1 MIYLSEQRTYMYKS
15 EMKNKL
21 KRFFGRVRRILVRIV
36 TRATRSAGNSAALK
50 FYRDKLFTLR
60 NRSATNE
67 TYFINKDGDFKKTS
81 SIGVILH
88 LYHPDTWE
96 GVFAKKL
103 KHLSKQT
110 KFDLFVTMPLV
121 NVPYIETIRKAFPQ
135 ANVLIVPNRG
145 RDVLPFIKTALILE
159 DLGYSKV
166 LKIHSKKSKHR
177 EDFIAEGGD
186 AWLVNTLNTL
196 IPEDDATL
204 AAVIKKV
211 NDTETGMIGTQEYYY
226 PLKMYLGNNREVIT
240 RILISVDK
248 TFFEGDT
255 SKIVNDIGYFGGTMF
270 WVDLKA
276 IRGVLGVA
284 VANFPKEAGQTDG
297 TTAHALERIFCV
309 LPQVADMKL
318 YGVSNKKITQLKA
331 GDGKAPDWYYE
342 HMSPKRPFTSIIVP
356 VYGDWP
362 SLSLN
367 IRSLKKVI
375 GNREDVSVHYFN
387 DCGPEADALEDLI
400 KKNISGMSNFFYHRN
415 KKNLGFVK
423 NCNNAVLGIVDQ
435 SQDVLLL
442 NSDTKVT
449 NGFFDHM
456 KDVLYSEDEIAA
468 VTSRSNNATIWSVP
482 MTAKLAH
489 HRVMSY
495 ILYRVIKRSLPEKYI
510 TPTIHGFCV
519 LIRRSAIKELG
530 LFDEI
535 YGKGYGEEND
545 FAMRLQRNGLKCAVA
560 NKSFVFHYESRS
572 FGNEA
577 RDKQIEENEKI
588 LDKRYPEYRTL
599 VQEYWNSIK
608 EPFK

>member
-1 MIYLSEQRTYMYKS
+1 MVYLSEQRTYVHQS
-15 EMKNKL
+15 GMKNTL
-21 KRFFGRVRRILVRIV
+21 KRFFGRGRRKLARISA
-36 TRATRSAGNSAALK
+36 RIDRSVSGLTIFK
-50 FYRDKLFTLR
+50 VYEDKLYASR
-60 NRSATNE
+60 NASAINE
-67 TYFINKDGDFKKTS
+67 VYFLDKDGEFERTS
-81 SIGVILH
+81 AIAVVLH
-88 LYHPDTWE
+88 LYHADTWE
-96 GVFAKKL
+96 QVFAKKL
-103 KHLSKQT
+103 KRLSKKT
-110 KFDLFVTMPLV
+110 TFDLYVTMPATNIGHASV
-121 NVPYIETIRKAFPQ
+121 IRKTFPK
-135 ANVLIVPNRG
+135 ANILVVPNRG
-145 RDVLPFIKTALILE
+145 RDVLPFIKTALVLDE
-159 DLGYSKV
+159 LGYSKV

-226 PLKMYLGNNREVIT
+226 PLKMYLGSNREGIT
-240 RILISVDK
+240 RILSSVDE

-255 SKIVNDIGYFGGTMF
+255 SKTVNDIGYFGGTMF

-276 IRGVLGVA
+276 IRGVLDVA

-318 YGVSNKKITQLKA
+318 YGVSNKKVTQLKA

-367 IRSLKKVI
+367 IKSLKKVI
-375 GNREDVSVHYFN
+375 GNREDVSVYYVN
-387 DCGPEADALEDLI
+387 DCGPEADVLEDLI
-400 KKNISGMSNFFYHRN
+400 RKNISGMSNFFYHRN

-423 NCNNAVLGIVDQ
+423 NCNNAALSVVDQ

-449 NGFFDHM
+449 SEFFDQM
-456 KDVLYSEDEIAA
+456 RNVLYSQDDIAA

-482 MTAKLAH
+482 MTAKFAH
-489 HRVMSY
+489 HRVLSY
-495 ILYRVIKRSLPEKYI
+495 VLYRVIRRSLPEKYI
-510 TPTIHGFCV
+510 TPTVHGFCV
-519 LIRRSAIKELG
+519 LIRRSAIKKHG

-577 RDKQIEENEKI
+577 RNRQIEENEKI